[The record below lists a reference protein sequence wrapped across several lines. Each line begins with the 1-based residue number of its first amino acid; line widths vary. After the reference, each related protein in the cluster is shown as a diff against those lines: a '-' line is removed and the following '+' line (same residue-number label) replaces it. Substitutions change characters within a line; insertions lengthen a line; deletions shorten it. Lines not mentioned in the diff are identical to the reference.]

1 MKFIEDYGKLAIV
14 YKEKEYQ
21 YKEVIEGIKYYS
33 TLLDIE
39 KEDRVVVFT
48 ENRPEIAFSI
58 FAVWEKNGTSINLD
72 GEYNED
78 ELTYVLKD
86 AEPKYIFTSEKNYET
101 AVKARETAGS
111 PVKIIKFEDVEIPQG
126 YTPDNYVVE
135 APEGDSTAVILYTS
149 GTTGNPKGV
158 MLTTDNIMSNINPLE
173 KIKLYSKE
181 DRFIALLPLHHILPL
196 VTNLLGP
203 MYKGATI
210 VMVDE
215 LSSEAI
221 RGALQK
227 YKITIMVGV
236 PRLWEMLHKGLMGKI
251 RANKVALKLFKLCE
265 KMENEKLSKFLFKKV
280 HEGFGGHLRVMAS
293 GGAKLDAQIME
304 DFSTLGFMMLEG
316 YGLTETS
323 PIITFN
329 RPEDAVAGS
338 AGEAIPG
345 VDVMIADDG
354 EVLAKG
360 PNVMK
365 GYFKN
370 EEATSQVIDE
380 NGWFH
385 TGDLGRLEDGHLY
398 ILGRKKE
405 MIVLSNG
412 KNINPADIED
422 EIMRNTDL
430 IKEMAV
436 VEYHNHLMALV
447 HPDFKAVKEAKI
459 ANIKEK
465 LKWEIIDK
473 YNVTAPKYRK
483 ILEIKIVKDELPKTK
498 LGKLRRFKLKELLDE
513 PMAKKQ
519 AEEKVRE
526 RSPEEDTVEYLKLKK
541 YLKETHDLETTPE
554 SHLELDLGLDSL
566 DIVEVLS
573 FIEANFGAVIHEE
586 DIARISSVG
595 ELCTLIR
602 EKGGEYSQGDINW
615 RQILN
620 EDVPVDMAKSTLVG
634 KVVRL
639 ATTPILKSRLNMRV
653 EGLENLVESP
663 CIFAGNHQSFLDGF
677 ILNYLLPEEVR
688 DNTFYLAVSS
698 HFESGFRKFIANR
711 GNIILVDVDKN
722 LKETLQIAAKVLR
735 EGKNLVI
742 FPEGARTRDGDLQQF
757 KKTFAIL
764 SRELN
769 IPVVPFGIEGAYEA
783 MPYGANMPNKGDV
796 KIEFFKAVGGEE
808 RAVNET
814 VADTREVIEKWLTDK
829 HRG

>member
-33 TLLDIE
+33 TLLDID

-58 FAVWEKNGTSINLD
+58 FAVWESKGTSVNLD
-72 GEYNED
+72 GEYTEE
-78 ELTYVLKD
+78 ELAYVLRD

-101 AVKARETAGS
+101 AVRAKESTGS
-111 PVKIIKFEDVEIPQG
+111 SVEIIKFEDVEIPKG

-135 APEGDSTAVILYTS
+135 APEGDATAIILYTS

-173 KIKLYSKE
+173 KIKLYSKD

-236 PRLWEMLHKGLMGKI
+236 PRLWEMLHKGLMAKI
-251 RANKVALKLFKLCE
+251 KTNKVALKLFKLCE
-265 KMENEKLSKFLFKKV
+265 KVENKKLSKFLFKKV

-345 VDVMIADDG
+345 VDVMIAEDG

-370 EEATSQVIDE
+370 EEATSQVIDGD
-380 NGWFH
+380 GWFH

-513 PMAKKQ
+513 PVAKKQ
-519 AEEKVRE
+519 EEEKVRE

-541 YLKETHDLETTPE
+541 YLKDTHDLEVTPE

-573 FIEANFGAVIHEE
+573 FIEANFGASIHEE
-586 DIARISSVG
+586 DIARISNVG
-595 ELCTLIR
+595 ELCVLIR

-615 RQILN
+615 KQILT

-639 ATTPILKSRLNMRV
+639 ATTPILKSRLSMSV
-653 EGLENLVESP
+653 EGLENLVDSP

-688 DNTFYLAVSS
+688 DKTFYLAISS

-757 KKTFAIL
+757 KKTFGIL

-783 MPYGANMPNKGDV
+783 MPYGASMPNKGDV
-796 KIEFFKAVGGEE
+796 KIEFFKAIGGEE
-808 RAVNET
+808 KEVNET
-814 VADTREVIEKWLTDK
+814 VAETRAVIEKWLRENK
-829 HRG
+829 